1 MLRATRCILF
11 SAIALSVAAVAVPTV
26 SLAQVATGQAPD
38 AAMAQPAGIQPDALV
53 FVRQLPPAEAVDT
66 TTGNQILLPRQS
78 VMRPMCGSDVTNVTV
93 LDLARWDRESRALF
107 ADFDAAAL
115 TDRDTGASPRGAAV
129 DIVFN
134 LDGSVPP
141 LAVTAFGQV
150 EAYIESIWGDPITFT
165 VNVNFANLGGGVIG
179 ATNSFYVERTYPVAR
194 DGLING
200 QDLDDTLQDFLPGG
214 ATIPVRY
221 NFAGAATNEDR
232 VFVTVANNRAAI
244 GPVGGLAASMTFN
257 STFNFDFDPSNGITG
272 GTTDFQ
278 SVAIHEVGHAMGF
291 TSGVDFRTNDIELID
306 FYRFRRTAENPS
318 NTTEFQTFARLAHFD
333 MPNDDHNSDIVTAEY
348 RMSDGSPNQ
357 ASHFREGV
365 DAIMDPTLAA
375 NQTFYPNFYRI
386 ADRNMFDAIGWD
398 FPASPADVTP
408 PQPEPM
414 TFSSPPTGLST
425 SSITMT
431 ATVATD
437 DTLPVQYFFEETTGG
452 PGATTSGWQSTN
464 SYVDQGL
471 NANTLYTYRVKARD
485 AVLPTPNENTFS
497 ETVDAVTFVQT
508 PTGIAFFNVSNNSV
522 QVTATGAFTNLN
534 LGMSGIFFDVSPPGP
549 YGNAFTWLPMN
560 STTITGLLAGQSY
573 TIKAKARNQF
583 GVETAFGNSVVVD
596 TIPLIG
602 DCNNDGLLN
611 VEGDIPC
618 FVDALLGFDE
628 PEGAIFRSD
637 LNFDGFTDGL
647 DVREMVNCFT
657 FGCN

>member
-1 MLRATRCILF
+1 MPRAIRRPFI
-11 SAIALSVAAVAVPTV
+11 SAIALTVAVAALAAWAR
-26 SLAQVATGQAPD
+26 AQVATGPAP
-38 AAMAQPAGIQPDALV
+38 ATESAQPAGIQPDALV
-53 FVRQLPPAEAVDT
+53 FVRPLAPAEAVDPA
-66 TTGNQILLPRQS
+66 TGQQVLLPRQS
-78 VMRPMCGSDVTNVTV
+78 VTRPMCGSDVSNVSV
-93 LDLARWDRESRALF
+93 LDLSRWEREARMLF
-107 ADFDAAAL
+107 PEYETGAL
-115 TDRDTGASPRGAAV
+115 TDDDTGANPRGAAV
-129 DIVFN
+129 NVVFN

-141 LAVTAFGQV
+141 LAVTAFGEV
-150 EAYIESIWGDPITFT
+150 EAFIESVWGDPITFT
-165 VNVNFANLGGGVIG
+165 VNVSFANLGGGVIG
-179 ATNSFYVERTYPVAR
+179 ATSSLYVQQTYPSAR

-200 QDLDDTLQDFLPGG
+200 KDLDDTIQDFLPTGS
-214 ATIPVRY
+214 TIPVKY

-232 VFVTVANNRAAI
+232 VFVTVANNREDI
-244 GPVGGLAASMTFN
+244 GPFGGIAASMTLN

-291 TSGVDFRTNDIELID
+291 TSGVDFRTNDIELLD

-333 MPNDDHNSDIVTAEY
+333 MPNDDHNSDIVSAEY
-348 RMSDGSPNQ
+348 RMSDGSPSQ

-375 NQTFYPNFYRI
+375 GQTFYPNFYRV

-408 PQPEPM
+408 PLPEPM

-437 DTLPVQYFFEETTGG
+437 DTPPVQYFFEETTGG
-452 PGATTSGWQSTN
+452 PGATTSGWQSPN
-464 SYVDQGL
+464 SYVDSGL
-471 NANTLYTYRVKARD
+471 AANTLYTYRVKARD
-485 AVLPTPNENTFS
+485 NVLPTPNENTFS
-497 ETVDAVTFVQT
+497 DPVDAVTLIQT
-508 PTGIAFFNVSNNSV
+508 PTGIAFSNTTNDSV

-534 LGMSGIFFDVSPPGP
+534 LGMSGIFFDVDPPGA

-583 GVETAFGNSVVVD
+583 GVETAFGQSVVVE

-602 DCNNDGLLN
+602 DCNNDGLIT

-618 FVDALLGFDE
+618 FVDALLGFDN
-628 PEGAIFRSD
+628 PPGAIFRSD

-647 DVREMVNCFT
+647 DAQEMVNCFT